1 MADKPLSVAIIGG
14 GIGGLAAA
22 LSLLHEGLDVH
33 VYEQAR
39 AIGEIGAGIQISP
52 NAARILHHF
61 GLADAMAKVG
71 VKPLWRHQRRWD
83 DGSTLS
89 RGPLGDAAEQRFGA
103 PYYNFHR
110 ADFISILAAA
120 LPAER
125 LHLGHR
131 LAFLMD
137 DGARVEARFESGAS
151 AKSDVLVG
159 ADGIHS
165 AVRRSIL
172 GQEAPTFTGCIAFRG
187 LVPAERVRSLRLPI
201 EAQNWMGPGKHIV
214 HYFVASQ
221 KLVNIVCVI
230 EQDTWTGESWTTRG
244 EVSDVLAAFADWHP
258 QPRALIGAMDET
270 YKWGLFDRP
279 PLERWSVGRVTL
291 LGDSCHAMLPFMA
304 QGAVQSIEDG
314 ATLAACLKGVSRGG
328 VAEAL
333 RRYQTLRFPRASKLQ
348 AMSRANKTNF
358 HRPDG
363 PEQRARDARMAAD
376 ATDWAFAS
384 LAWLYDHDASVLGP
398 TPA

>member
-1 MADKPLSVAIIGG
+1 MADRPLSIAIIGG

-22 LSLLHEGLDVH
+22 LSLLHAGLDVH

-52 NAARILHHF
+52 NAARILNRF
-61 GLADAMAKVG
+61 GLAEAMANVG

-83 DGSTLS
+83 DGRTLS

-110 ADFISILAAA
+110 ADLIGILSRAV
-120 LPAER
+120 PAER

-131 LAFLMD
+131 LDGLTD
-137 DGARVEARFESGAS
+137 DGARVEARFDNGARV
-151 AKSDVLVG
+151 ACDVLIG

-165 AVRRSIL
+165 AVRAAIL
-172 GQEAPTFTGCIAFRG
+172 GPQAPTFTGCIAYRG
-187 LVPAERVRSLRLPI
+187 LVPAERVQSLGLPI
-201 EAQNWMGPGKHIV
+201 EAQNWMGPGKHVV

-221 KLVNIVCVI
+221 RLVNIVCVI
-230 EQDTWTGESWTTRG
+230 EQDTWAGESWTTKG
-244 EVSDVLAAFADWHP
+244 EVADVLAAYAGWHP
-258 QPRALIGAMDET
+258 QISGLIGAMDET

-279 PLERWSVGRVTL
+279 PLEHWSVGRVAL

-314 ATLAACLKGVSRGG
+314 ATLAACLTGVSRQG

-333 RRYQTLRFPRASKLQ
+333 GRYQTLRFPRASKLQ

-363 PEQRARDARMAAD
+363 PEQQARDARMAAD

-384 LAWLYDHDASVLGP
+384 LAWLYDHDATAP
-398 TPA
+398 EPPAS